1 MLLVRNI
8 RLPLSCTERQ
18 AVQEALR
25 ILHLPA
31 AAVRESGI
39 AKISVDARHR
49 KPVLVYTV
57 AITLND
63 EGAEPA
69 YAGAAPCVAV
79 SKPVRLI
86 LPKGEKT
93 LKTRPVVCGLG
104 PAGLFC
110 ALLLARQ
117 GLRPLVLERGPALE
131 ERVKAVKHFSAT
143 GELNPNANIQ
153 FGEGGAGTFSD
164 GKLTT
169 RIGDELCGF
178 VTETFLQHGAP
189 AEIAIR
195 QKPHVGTDL
204 LRQVIAS
211 IRREIE
217 QLGGEVRFNT
227 ALTGLTVKNGRLAG
241 IETTEGTLPCEVLV
255 LAVGHSARDTFAM
268 LQKSGLNLTCKPFS
282 VGFRAEHLQTAIEES
297 LYHEA
302 AGHPALPH
310 GEYQLSQQVG
320 GRCVY
325 TFCMCPGGQVV
336 ASASEEGGVVTN
348 GMSYHARDGKN
359 ANAAVVVSVDG
370 RDFDQD
376 PARAIAFQRQLEQAA
391 YRAGGG
397 GYAAPAENVPS
408 FLAGQG
414 RLTIGRVQPTYDRGV
429 TPYDLGS
436 LLPEELAATM
446 RTGLSAFERKI
457 AGYTAPDSI
466 LTGLETR
473 TSSPVRLPRG
483 EDFQAL
489 DLPGLYPC
497 GEGAGYAGGIMSAAV
512 DGLRVARAILGRY
525 KAGD

>member
-86 LPKGEKT
+86 LPKGERT

-217 QLGGEVRFNT
+217 QLGGEVRFDT

-457 AGYTAPDSI
+457 AGYTAPDAI

-497 GEGAGYAGGIMSAAV
+497 GEGAGYAGGILSAGV
-512 DGLRVARAILGRY
+512 DGLRVARASLGRY
-525 KAGD
+525 

>member
-8 RLPLSCTERQ
+8 RLPLSCMERQ

-79 SKPVRLI
+79 SKPVQLI

-131 ERVKAVKHFSAT
+131 ERVKAVEHFSAT

-241 IETTEGTLPCEVLV
+241 IETTEGAMPCEVLV

-457 AGYTAPDSI
+457 AGYTAPDAI

>member
-131 ERVKAVKHFSAT
+131 ERVKAVKHFFAT

-217 QLGGEVRFNT
+217 QLGGEVRFDT

-376 PARAIAFQRQLEQAA
+376 PARAIAFQRRLEQAA

-457 AGYTAPDSI
+457 AGYTAPDAI

>member
-217 QLGGEVRFNT
+217 QLGGEVRFDT

-376 PARAIAFQRQLEQAA
+376 PARAIAFQRRLEQAA

-457 AGYTAPDSI
+457 AGYTAPDAI

-497 GEGAGYAGGIMSAAV
+497 G
-512 DGLRVARAILGRY
+512 
-525 KAGD
+525 

>member
-57 AITLND
+57 AIPLND

-69 YAGAAPCVAV
+69 YAGAAPYVAV

-217 QLGGEVRFNT
+217 QLGGEVRFDT

-268 LQKSGLNLTCKPFS
+268 LQKSGLSLTCKPFS

-376 PARAIAFQRQLEQAA
+376 PARAIAFQRRLEQAA

-414 RLTIGRVQPTYDRGV
+414 RLAIGRVQPTYDRGV

-457 AGYTAPDSI
+457 AGYTAPDAI

-525 KAGD
+525 KTGD

>member
-131 ERVKAVKHFSAT
+131 ERVKAVEHFSAT

-217 QLGGEVRFNT
+217 QLGGEVRFDT

-348 GMSYHARDGKN
+348 VMSYHARDGKN

-376 PARAIAFQRQLEQAA
+376 PARAIAFQRRLEQAA

-457 AGYTAPDSI
+457 TGYTAPDAI

>member
-169 RIGDELCGF
+169 RIGDEL
-178 VTETFLQHGAP
+178 
-189 AEIAIR
+189 
-195 QKPHVGTDL
+195 
-204 LRQVIAS
+204 
-211 IRREIE
+211 
-217 QLGGEVRFNT
+217 
-227 ALTGLTVKNGRLAG
+227 
-241 IETTEGTLPCEVLV
+241 
-255 LAVGHSARDTFAM
+255 
-268 LQKSGLNLTCKPFS
+268 
-282 VGFRAEHLQTAIEES
+282 
-297 LYHEA
+297 
-302 AGHPALPH
+302 
-310 GEYQLSQQVG
+310 
-320 GRCVY
+320 
-325 TFCMCPGGQVV
+325 
-336 ASASEEGGVVTN
+336 
-348 GMSYHARDGKN
+348 
-359 ANAAVVVSVDG
+359 
-370 RDFDQD
+370 
-376 PARAIAFQRQLEQAA
+376 
-391 YRAGGG
+391 
-397 GYAAPAENVPS
+397 
-408 FLAGQG
+408 
-414 RLTIGRVQPTYDRGV
+414 
-429 TPYDLGS
+429 
-436 LLPEELAATM
+436 
-446 RTGLSAFERKI
+446 
-457 AGYTAPDSI
+457 
-466 LTGLETR
+466 
-473 TSSPVRLPRG
+473 
-483 EDFQAL
+483 
-489 DLPGLYPC
+489 
-497 GEGAGYAGGIMSAAV
+497 
-512 DGLRVARAILGRY
+512 
-525 KAGD
+525 

>member
-217 QLGGEVRFNT
+217 QLGGEVRFDT

-359 ANAAVVVSVDG
+359 ANAAVVVSLDG
-370 RDFDQD
+370 SDFDQD
-376 PARAIAFQRQLEQAA
+376 PARAIAFQRRLEQAA

-457 AGYTAPDSI
+457 AGYTAPDAI

-489 DLPGLYPC
+489 NLPGLYPC